1 MAQPIIYFEIV
12 GTDAELLRRYYA
24 DLFGWQF
31 DGDAPPRGFDYA
43 AVRADAIGISGGIG
57 AALSGTGGY
66 LTCYVAV
73 ADVDATLTKAQQLGG
88 TRIYGPD
95 RVTDMLA
102 IGMFTDPEGHVVGV
116 LAVAN
121 HADPSQMHRP

>member
-12 GTDAELLRRYYA
+12 GDNAALLRRYYTE
-24 DLFGWQF
+24 LFGWEF
-31 DGDAPPRGFDYA
+31 DHDNPPRGFDYA
-43 AVRADAIGISGGIG
+43 AVSADGIGISGAIG
-57 AALSGTGGY
+57 AAPPGTGGY
-66 LTCYVAV
+66 LTFYVEV
-73 ADVDATLTKAQQLGG
+73 PDVDAALAHAQQLGG

-95 RVTDMLA
+95 RVSDMLE

-121 HADPSQMHRP
+121 HADPNNGDKQ